1 MRGYIK
7 VGIRLT
13 WGPYACLVT
22 FTRIASGVWLMGFG
36 LVNFVQCLIL
46 ILSFFLSGMFD
57 GGVITYPKNVP

>member
-1 MRGYIK
+1 MFGN
-7 VGIRLT
+7 VHAHSE
-13 WGPYACLVT
+13 WGLVE
-22 FTRIASGVWLMGFG
+22 GFG